1 MDRSRIG
8 GPLATAPANLRWCT
22 RLLRD
27 PRAGSWGARTNTQ
40 AFLPRRSREE
50 LEAKPRSLRE
60 VNNEF
65 SGEMLMD
72 KEAFKEVSV
81 YISLPGAIF

>member
-1 MDRSRIG
+1 MHKTRVQGVGVR
-8 GPLATAPANLRWCT
+8 GPNT
-22 RLLRD
+22 R
-27 PRAGSWGARTNTQ
+27 
-40 AFLPRRSREE
+40 AFLPMQSREE

-65 SGEMLMD
+65 GGEMLMD
-72 KEAFKEVSV
+72 KEAFKEVPV